1 MNWNEAK
8 ILVKYASKTRPEKFF
23 QGLDSIVT
31 NLAQPDKCAVVCSFD
46 SDDDTMNQEWV
57 KEKLTTYPITMI
69 IHRGVSK
76 NKIDAVN
83 RDMNHL
89 HDCSVIICMSDDM
102 RFIEKG
108 FDDTIRND
116 FATHFPDGDGCL
128 HYPDQHQGERCMTL
142 NITDSRYF
150 NRFGYIY
157 HNDYSSVECDLE
169 NQEVAIMLG
178 RYKYVEKRI
187 FNHLHPSFGDTDYD
201 NQYRKTE
208 AFEIHEADKAT
219 RKRRKANNYDL
230 IKTETGWNTP
240 PRKVHMTFPNQ
251 LTSSDQ
257 EFWDSHHANAIT
269 NQEPQMETKTSL
281 PMSVTDLMQNSKKT
295 IALKSKMDKKI
306 ADAQSL
312 AAEINALGIVKIEV
326 SVTEESL
333 K

>member
-1 MNWNEAK
+1 MPSKTFLTFNMNWNEAK
-8 ILVKYASKTRPEKFF
+8 ILVKYASRSRPEKFF

-31 NLAQPDKCAVVCSFD
+31 NLNQPDKCVVVCSFD

-76 NKIDAVN
+76 NKIDAVS

-89 HDCSVIICMSDDM
+89 HDCSVVICMSDDM

-116 FATHFPDGDGCL
+116 FAAHFPDGDGFI
-128 HYPDQHQGERCMTL
+128 HYPDQHQGERCCTL

-157 HNDYSSVECDLE
+157 NPEYTSVECDLE

-178 RYKYVEKRI
+178 RYKFVEKRI

-208 AFEIHEADKAT
+208 AQAVHEADKAT

-251 LTSSDQ
+251 ESKM
-257 EFWDSHHANAIT
+257 E
-269 NQEPQMETKTSL
+269 ETKPMHPSDRLEFLAMDTVKTLKLRTKFNKKMTECESL
-281 PMSVTDLMQNSKKT
+281 RD
-295 IALKSKMDKKI
+295 
-306 ADAQSL
+306 
-312 AAEINALGIVKIEV
+312 EINALGIVKIEV